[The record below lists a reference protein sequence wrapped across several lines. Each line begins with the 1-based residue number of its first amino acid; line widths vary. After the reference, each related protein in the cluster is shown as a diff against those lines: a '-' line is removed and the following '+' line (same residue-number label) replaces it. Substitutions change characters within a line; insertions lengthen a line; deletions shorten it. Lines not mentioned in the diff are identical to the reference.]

1 MLIGLKGNNYYS
13 KVFKRVNYKLSN
25 SPFWVVITKVA
36 PKISHRVHLMK
47 EELDAL
53 KGNNTWVLIPLPLN
67 VNYTI
72 GSKWGFYIKLKEDS
86 NTNNF

>member
-1 MLIGLKGNNYYS
+1 
-13 KVFKRVNYKLSN
+13 
-25 SPFWVVITKVA
+25 
-36 PKISHRVHLMK
+36 MK

-72 GSKWGFYIKLKEDS
+72 GSKWVFYIKLKEDS
-86 NTNNF
+86 NTNHF